1 MISARWILRLFSV
14 IPMIIEKKSLQL
26 ILMAVAASAVFMD
39 YLDTS
44 IVSIALPAITADF
57 GTGSA
62 VSAWVMTGYLLA
74 LASMLLVFGKLADRT
89 GRYREIFITGFVLFT
104 LASFLCGISSSILML
119 ILCRVFQG
127 ASAAMMV
134 GTATMLVMLHLP
146 ENRKGTAAG
155 VLATIGGA
163 ALAFGPGLGGVVAE
177 YFSWHW
183 IFFINIP
190 VGIIGIIGALAVI
203 PKAEQM
209 PKEKKPFDYF
219 GAFLLS
225 ATLLVFLAGL
235 ELSNSERWSILPILL
250 IAAAPV
256 LGFFFL
262 RYEMKHPD
270 PVLPANILK
279 NKIVIWAA
287 VSCLFITIVYLG
299 SIYLLPFYL
308 TGPLGMGS
316 ALAGI
321 IMLIPPVTMMLI
333 GVPAGT
339 LTNSFGCKKLCNI
352 SALVGVTASVV
363 LTAAVLTQNWV
374 LLFAGLLLLGAT
386 LGINEG
392 PTIRRITI
400 HCSEDTQGS
409 AGSLT
414 YTVMNVGSVLGIA
427 VYSAI
432 ASTASGSTEVFTAA
446 GIAAACIF
454 GAVCA
459 VLSYITSRLA
469 KDTCLT

>member
-1 MISARWILRLFSV
+1 MV
-14 IPMIIEKKSLQL
+14 
-26 ILMAVAASAVFMD
+26 VAASAVFMD

-44 IVSIALPAITADF
+44 IVSIALPSITADL
-57 GTGSA
+57 GVGSA

-104 LASFLCGISSSILML
+104 IASFFCGISSSIIML

-127 ASAAMMV
+127 ASAALMV
-134 GTATMLVMLHLP
+134 STATMLVMLHLP
-146 ENRKGTAAG
+146 EEKKGMAAG
-155 VLATIGGA
+155 MLATLGGA
-163 ALAFGPGLGGVVAE
+163 ALAFGPGLGGIIAE
-177 YFSWHW
+177 YLSWHW

-190 VGIIGIIGALAVI
+190 IGIIGILGALFVI
-203 PKAEQM
+203 PKVEHISR
-209 PKEKKPFDYF
+209 EKKPFDF
-219 GAFLLS
+219 AGAFLLA

-235 ELSNSERWSILPILL
+235 EIANTEGWSIPVIILLAATPIL
-250 IAAAPV
+250 
-256 LGFFFL
+256 GFIFL
-262 RYEMKHPD
+262 RCEMKHAD

-299 SIYLLPFYL
+299 SIYILPFYL
-308 TGPLGMGS
+308 TGPLGLGS

-321 IMLIPPVTMMLI
+321 IMLIPPVTMMI
-333 GVPAGT
+333 MGVPAGN

-352 SALVGVTASVV
+352 SALVGIAAS
-363 LTAAVLTQNWV
+363 LFLAAAVMMQNGV

-400 HCSEDTQGS
+400 HCTEDTQGS

-414 YTVMNVGSVLGIA
+414 YTVMNVGSVVGIA
-427 VYSAI
+427 AYSVA
-432 ASTASGSTEVFTAA
+432 ASLASGSPDVFTTG

-459 VLSYITSRLA
+459 VLSYITSRIA
-469 KDTCLT
+469 KDTFLA

>member
-1 MISARWILRLFSV
+1 MIL
-14 IPMIIEKKSLQL
+14 EKKSLQL
-26 ILMAVAASAVFMD
+26 ILMVVAAAAVFMD

-89 GRYREIFITGFVLFT
+89 ERYREIFITGFVLFT
-104 LASFLCGISSSILML
+104 IASFLCGISSSILML

-155 VLATIGGA
+155 LLATLGGA
-163 ALAFGPGLGGVVAE
+163 ALAFGPGLGGVIAE
-177 YFSWHW
+177 YLSWHW
-183 IFFINIP
+183 VFFINIP

-203 PKAEQM
+203 PKAEKL
-209 PKEKKPFDYF
+209 PTEKKPFDYL
-219 GAFLLS
+219 GAFLLA

-235 ELSNSERWSILPILL
+235 EIGNSEGWSIPVLLL
-250 IAAAPV
+250 ILAAPV
-256 LGFFFL
+256 LGFLFL
-262 RYEMKHPD
+262 RREMKHED

-321 IMLIPPVTMMLI
+321 IMLIPPVTMMI
-333 GVPAGT
+333 MGVPAGN
-339 LTNSFGCKKLCNI
+339 LTNTVGCKKLCNI
-352 SALVGVTASVV
+352 SAVVGTVASVV
-363 LTAAVLTQNWV
+363 LAAAVLMQNWV

-386 LGINEG
+386 LGVNEG

-400 HCSEDTQGS
+400 HCTEDTQGS

-414 YTVMNVGSVLGIA
+414 YTVMNVGSVVGIA
-427 VYSAI
+427 AYSVI
-432 ASTASGSTEVFTAA
+432 ASAASGSTEFFTIS

-459 VLSYITSRLA
+459 VISYITSRLA
-469 KDTCLT
+469 KDTCLA

>member
-1 MISARWILRLFSV
+1 MIL
-14 IPMIIEKKSLQL
+14 EKKSLQL
-26 ILMAVAASAVFMD
+26 ILMVVAAAAVFMD

-104 LASFLCGISSSILML
+104 IASFLCGISSSILML

-155 VLATIGGA
+155 LLATLGGA
-163 ALAFGPGLGGVVAE
+163 ALAFGPGLGGVIAE
-177 YFSWHW
+177 YLSWHW
-183 IFFINIP
+183 VFFINIP

-203 PKAEQM
+203 PKAEIL
-209 PKEKKPFDYF
+209 PKEKKPFDYL
-219 GAFLLS
+219 GAFLLA

-235 ELSNSERWSILPILL
+235 EIGNSEGWSIPVLLL
-250 IAAAPV
+250 ILAAPV
-256 LGFFFL
+256 LGFLFL
-262 RYEMKHPD
+262 RREMKHED

-321 IMLIPPVTMMLI
+321 IMLIPPVTMMI
-333 GVPAGT
+333 MGVPAGN
-339 LTNSFGCKKLCNI
+339 LTNTVGCKILCNI
-352 SALVGVTASVV
+352 SAVVGTAASVV
-363 LTAAVLTQNWV
+363 LAAAVLMQNWV

-386 LGINEG
+386 LGVNEG

-400 HCSEDTQGS
+400 HCTEDTQGS

-414 YTVMNVGSVLGIA
+414 YTVMNVGSVVGIA
-427 VYSAI
+427 AYSVI
-432 ASTASGSTEVFTAA
+432 ASAASGSTEFFTIS

-459 VLSYITSRLA
+459 VISYITSRLA
-469 KDTCLT
+469 KDTCLA

>member
-432 ASTASGSTEVFTAA
+432 ASAASGSTEVFTAA

>member
-1 MISARWILRLFSV
+1 MIL
-14 IPMIIEKKSLQL
+14 EKKSLQL
-26 ILMAVAASAVFMD
+26 ILMVVAAAAVFMD

-89 GRYREIFITGFVLFT
+89 GRYREIFISGFVLFT
-104 LASFLCGISSSILML
+104 IASFLCGISSSILML

-146 ENRKGTAAG
+146 EERKGMAAG
-155 VLATIGGA
+155 MLATLGGA
-163 ALAFGPGLGGVVAE
+163 ALAFGPGLGGVIAE
-177 YFSWHW
+177 YLSWHW

-190 VGIIGIIGALAVI
+190 IGIIGIIGALAVI
-203 PKAEQM
+203 PKAEHE
-209 PKEKKPFDYF
+209 PKEKKPFDF
-219 GAFLLS
+219 LGAFLLT

-235 ELSNSERWSILPILL
+235 EIGNSEGWTLPVLLL

-262 RYEMKHPD
+262 RREMKHED

-308 TGPLGMGS
+308 TGPLGTGS
-316 ALAGI
+316 AVAGL
-321 IMLIPPVTMMLI
+321 IMLIPPLTMALI
-333 GVPAGT
+333 GIPAGN

-352 SALVGVTASVV
+352 SALVGVSASV
-363 LTAAVLTQNWV
+363 LLASAVLTQNHI
-374 LLFAGLLLLGAT
+374 LLLAGLFLLGAT

-400 HCSEDTQGS
+400 HCTEDTQGS

-414 YTVMNVGSVLGIA
+414 YTVMNVGSVVGIAAYSVIASAASGSPEVFTTYGIA
-427 VYSAI
+427 V
-432 ASTASGSTEVFTAA
+432 
-446 GIAAACIF
+446 ACLF
-454 GAVCA
+454 GAFCA
-459 VLSYITSRLA
+459 VISYITSRFA
-469 KDTCLT
+469 KDTFLA

>member
-1 MISARWILRLFSV
+1 MIL
-14 IPMIIEKKSLQL
+14 EKKSLQL
-26 ILMAVAASAVFMD
+26 ILMVVAAAAVFMD

-104 LASFLCGISSSILML
+104 IASFLCGISSSILML

-155 VLATIGGA
+155 LLATLGGA
-163 ALAFGPGLGGVVAE
+163 ALAFGPGLGGVIAE
-177 YFSWHW
+177 YLSWHW
-183 IFFINIP
+183 VFFINIP

-203 PKAEQM
+203 PKAEKL
-209 PKEKKPFDYF
+209 PTEKKPFDCL
-219 GAFLLS
+219 GAFLLA

-235 ELSNSERWSILPILL
+235 EIGNSEGWSIPVLLL
-250 IAAAPV
+250 ILAAPV
-256 LGFFFL
+256 LGFLFL
-262 RYEMKHPD
+262 RREMKHED

-321 IMLIPPVTMMLI
+321 IMLIPPVTMMI
-333 GVPAGT
+333 MGVPAGN
-339 LTNSFGCKKLCNI
+339 LTNTVGCKKLCNI
-352 SALVGVTASVV
+352 SAVVGTVASVV
-363 LTAAVLTQNWV
+363 LAAAVLMQNWV

-386 LGINEG
+386 LGVNEG

-400 HCSEDTQGS
+400 HCTEDTQGS

-414 YTVMNVGSVLGIA
+414 YTVMNVGSVVGIA
-427 VYSAI
+427 AYSVI
-432 ASTASGSTEVFTAA
+432 ASAASGSTEFFTIS

-459 VLSYITSRLA
+459 VISYITSRLA
-469 KDTCLT
+469 KDTCLA

>member
-1 MISARWILRLFSV
+1 MIL
-14 IPMIIEKKSLQL
+14 EKKSLQY
-26 ILMAVAASAVFMD
+26 ILMLVAASAVFMD

-57 GTGSA
+57 GIGSA

-74 LASMLLVFGKLADRT
+74 LSSMLLVFGKLADRT

-127 ASAAMMV
+127 ASAALMV
-134 GTATMLVMLHLP
+134 STATMLVMLHLP
-146 ENRKGTAAG
+146 EEKKGLAAG
-155 VLATIGGA
+155 MLATLGAA
-163 ALAFGPGLGGVVAE
+163 ALAFGPGLGGIIAE
-177 YFSWHW
+177 YLSWHW

-190 VGIIGIIGALAVI
+190 IGIIGIIGALFVI
-203 PKAEQM
+203 PKAERVLQ
-209 PKEKKPFDYF
+209 EKKPFDIK
-219 GAFLLS
+219 GAFLLA

-235 ELSNSERWSILPILL
+235 EIGNSYGWSLPVIILL
-250 IAAAPV
+250 AAAPV
-256 LGFFFL
+256 LGFLFL
-262 RYEMKHPD
+262 RHEMKHAD
-270 PVLPANILK
+270 PVLPANILQ
-279 NKIVIWAA
+279 NKIVICAA

-299 SIYLLPFYL
+299 SIYILPFYL
-308 TGPLGMGS
+308 TGPLGFGS

-321 IMLIPPVTMMLI
+321 IMLIPPVTMMLM

-352 SALVGVTASVV
+352 SAIIGISAS
-363 LTAAVLTQNWV
+363 LFLAAAVLMQNPV
-374 LLFAGLLLLGAT
+374 LLFAGLILLGAT

-400 HCSEDTQGS
+400 HCTEDTQGS

-414 YTVMNVGSVLGIA
+414 YTVMNVGSVVGIAAYSVVASAASGSADIFTPGGIA
-427 VYSAI
+427 VS
-432 ASTASGSTEVFTAA
+432 
-446 GIAAACIF
+446 CIF
-454 GAVCA
+454 GAFCA
-459 VLSYITSRLA
+459 VLSYVISRIA
-469 KDTCLT
+469 KDSCRA

>member
-1 MISARWILRLFSV
+1 MIL
-14 IPMIIEKKSLQL
+14 EKKSLQL
-26 ILMAVAASAVFMD
+26 ILMVVAAAAVFMD

-104 LASFLCGISSSILML
+104 VASFLCGISSSILML

-155 VLATIGGA
+155 LLATLGGA
-163 ALAFGPGLGGVVAE
+163 ALAFGPGLGGVIAE
-177 YFSWHW
+177 YLSWHW
-183 IFFINIP
+183 VFFINIP

-203 PKAEQM
+203 PKAEKL
-209 PKEKKPFDYF
+209 PTEKKPFDCL
-219 GAFLLS
+219 GAFLLA

-235 ELSNSERWSILPILL
+235 EIGNSEGWSIPVLLL
-250 IAAAPV
+250 ILAAPV
-256 LGFFFL
+256 LGFLFL
-262 RYEMKHPD
+262 RREMKHED

-321 IMLIPPVTMMLI
+321 IMLIPPVTMMI
-333 GVPAGT
+333 MGVPAGN
-339 LTNSFGCKKLCNI
+339 LTNTVGCKKLCNI
-352 SALVGVTASVV
+352 SAVVGTVASVV
-363 LTAAVLTQNWV
+363 LAAAVLMQNWV

-386 LGINEG
+386 LGVNEG

-400 HCSEDTQGS
+400 HCTEDTQGS

-414 YTVMNVGSVLGIA
+414 YTVMNVGSVVGIA
-427 VYSAI
+427 AYSVI
-432 ASTASGSTEVFTAA
+432 ASAASGSTEFFTIS

-459 VLSYITSRLA
+459 VISYITSRLA
-469 KDTCLT
+469 KDTCLA

>member
-1 MISARWILRLFSV
+1 MIL
-14 IPMIIEKKSLQL
+14 EKKSLQL
-26 ILMAVAASAVFMD
+26 ILMVVAAAAVFMD

-104 LASFLCGISSSILML
+104 VASFLCGISSSILML

-155 VLATIGGA
+155 LLATLGGA
-163 ALAFGPGLGGVVAE
+163 ALAFGPGLGGVIAE
-177 YFSWHW
+177 YLSWHW
-183 IFFINIP
+183 VFFINIP

-203 PKAEQM
+203 PKAEIL
-209 PKEKKPFDYF
+209 PTEKKPFDYL
-219 GAFLLS
+219 GAFLLA

-235 ELSNSERWSILPILL
+235 EIGNSEGWSIPVLLL
-250 IAAAPV
+250 ILAAPV
-256 LGFFFL
+256 LGFLFL
-262 RYEMKHPD
+262 RREMKHED

-321 IMLIPPVTMMLI
+321 IMLIPPVTMMI
-333 GVPAGT
+333 MGVPAGN
-339 LTNSFGCKKLCNI
+339 LTNTVGCKKLCNI
-352 SALVGVTASVV
+352 SAVVGTAASVV
-363 LTAAVLTQNWV
+363 LAAAVLMQNWV

-386 LGINEG
+386 LGVNEG

-400 HCSEDTQGS
+400 HCTEDTQGS

-414 YTVMNVGSVLGIA
+414 YTVMNVGSVVGIA
-427 VYSAI
+427 AYSVI
-432 ASTASGSTEVFTAA
+432 ASAASGSTEFFTIS

-459 VLSYITSRLA
+459 VISYITSRLA
-469 KDTCLT
+469 KDTCLA

>member
-1 MISARWILRLFSV
+1 MIL
-14 IPMIIEKKSLQL
+14 EKNSHQL
-26 ILMAVAASAVFMD
+26 ILMVIAAAAVFMD

-62 VSAWVMTGYLLA
+62 VSAWIMTGYLLA

-104 LASFLCGISSSILML
+104 IASFLCGISVNILML

-127 ASAAMMV
+127 TAAAMMV

-146 ENRKGTAAG
+146 EKRKGMAAG
-155 VLATIGGA
+155 MLATLGGA
-163 ALAFGPGLGGVVAE
+163 ALAFGPGLGGVIAE
-177 YFSWHW
+177 YLSWHW

-190 VGIIGIIGALAVI
+190 IGLIGILGALFII
-203 PKAEQM
+203 PKAESF
-209 PKEKKPFDYF
+209 PKPDKPFDF
-219 GAFLLS
+219 AGAFLLA

-235 ELSNSERWSILPILL
+235 EIGNSEGWSIPVLLL
-250 IAAAPV
+250 IASAPV
-256 LGFFFL
+256 LGVLFL
-262 RYEMKHPD
+262 RRELRHED
-270 PVLPANILK
+270 PVLPAKILQ

-287 VSCLFITIVYLG
+287 VSCLFITILYLG
-299 SIYLLPFYL
+299 SIYILPFYL
-308 TGPLGMGS
+308 TGPLGLGS

-321 IMLIPPVTMMLI
+321 IMLIPPVTMALI
-333 GVPAGT
+333 GIPAGN
-339 LTNSFGCKKLCNI
+339 LTNTCGCKKLCNI
-352 SALVGVTASVV
+352 SAVVG
-363 LTAAVLTQNWV
+363 TAASGILACAILLQNWI
-374 LLFAGLLLLGAT
+374 LLVIGLFLLGAT

-392 PTIRRITI
+392 PTIRRISI

-414 YTVMNVGSVLGIA
+414 YTVMNVGSVVGIAAYSVIASAASGSPDAFTAFGIA
-427 VYSAI
+427 V
-432 ASTASGSTEVFTAA
+432 
-446 GIAAACIF
+446 ACIF

-459 VLSYITSRLA
+459 VISYITSRFA
-469 KDTCLT
+469 KDTCLA